1 MSKRI
6 VIALGGNA
14 LGNTLPE
21 QAEAV
26 KITSRTI
33 VDLIEDGNQVV
44 VAHGNGPQ
52 VGIINNAMAA
62 LQKEDPNQGFTP
74 LSVCGAMSQAY
85 IGYDLQN
92 ALREEL
98 LDRGIC
104 NMPVCTIITQVEVD
118 PADPAFE
125 NPSKPIGKF
134 MTEEEAKAYTAQTGY
149 LVREDAG
156 RGWRRYVASPMPKHI
171 IEAGAIRHLSEDGH
185 LVICCGGGGIPVR
198 RTGKNHLKGEAAVI
212 DKDFASELLAEQLD
226 ADMLIIL
233 TAVEK
238 VAINFRKENEMWLS
252 SLTPDEARKHI
263 ADGQFAPG
271 SMLPKVEAAVKF
283 AQSKPGR
290 QALIT
295 LLEKAREGIAGQ
307 TGTVIQQSTGEPQ
320 RERVTAEA

>member
-1 MSKRI
+1 MKRI

-21 QAEAV
+21 QAQAV
-26 KITSRTI
+26 KITARAI

-62 LQKEDPNQGFTP
+62 LQKVDPTQGITP

-92 ALREEL
+92 AFREEL
-98 LDRGIC
+98 LDRGIT
-104 NMPVCTIITQVEVD
+104 NMPVCSIVTQVEVD
-118 PADPAFE
+118 PADPAFAD
-125 NPSKPIGKF
+125 PSKPIGKF
-134 MTEEEAKAYTAQTGY
+134 MTAEEAADYAAKTGY
-149 LVREDAG
+149 LVKEDAG
-156 RGWRRYVASPMPKHI
+156 RGWRRYVASPKPKQI
-171 IEAGAIRHLSEDGH
+171 IEAGAIRALTEDGH
-185 LVICCGGGGIPVR
+185 LVICCGGGGIPVY
-198 RTGKNHLKGEAAVI
+198 RTERNHLKGAAAVI

-238 VAINFRKENEMWLS
+238 VAINFRKENEQWLS
-252 SLTPDEARKHI
+252 SMTPDEARRYI
-263 ADGQFAPG
+263 AEGQFAPG

-283 AQSKPGR
+283 AESKAGR
-290 QALIT
+290 TALIT
-295 LLEKAREGIAGQ
+295 LLEKARDGIAGR
-307 TGTVIQQSTGEPQ
+307 TGTVIRQQ
-320 RERVTAEA
+320 